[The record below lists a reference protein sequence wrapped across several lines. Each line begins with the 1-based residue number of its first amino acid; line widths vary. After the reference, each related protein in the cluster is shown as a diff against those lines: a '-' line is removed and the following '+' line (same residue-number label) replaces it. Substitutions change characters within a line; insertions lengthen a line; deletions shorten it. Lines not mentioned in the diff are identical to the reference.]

1 MKHEFSNEMTEE
13 CVKEFFP
20 NLLLEEAFIF
30 EEDIKEFFED
40 VEDIRDKRI
49 LKALVENVADKIY
62 EVLYDSIAFDCNYKT
77 SSLCFEW
84 AKKAIDE
91 IKCEEI
97 AKAMLVDYLE

>member
-1 MKHEFSNEMTEE
+1 MKNEFSNKITKE

-20 NLLLEEAFIF
+20 NLLLDEALISDGDEF
-30 EEDIKEFFED
+30 EEDFKNNP
-40 VEDIRDKRI
+40 
-49 LKALVENVADKIY
+49 KAMIEYVADRIY
-62 EVLYDSIAFDCNYKT
+62 EVLYDSIGFDCDYKT

-91 IKCEEI
+91 VNCEEI

>member
-1 MKHEFSNEMTEE
+1 MKHDFSNKITEE

-20 NLLLEEAFIF
+20 NLLLAEALIYD
-30 EEDIKEFFED
+30 EDEMATAED
-40 VEDIRDKRI
+40 FQDNP
-49 LKALVENVADKIY
+49 KAMIEYVADRIY
-62 EVLYDSIAFDCNYKT
+62 EVLYDAIGFDCDYKT

-91 IKCEEI
+91 VNCEEI

>member
-1 MKHEFSNEMTEE
+1 MNVKFSNKMTEE

-20 NLLLEEAFIF
+20 NLLLDEASIF
-30 EEDIKEFFED
+30 DEI
-40 VEDIRDKRI
+40 VED
-49 LKALVENVADKIY
+49 LKDNPKTLVEYVADRIY
-62 EVLYDSIAFDCNYKT
+62 EVLYDSIAFDCDYKT

-91 IKCEEI
+91 VNCEEI

>member
-1 MKHEFSNEMTEE
+1 MKIEFSNKMTEE

-20 NLLLEEAFIF
+20 NLLLDEALIFDGDEFF
-30 EEDIKEFFED
+30 EEDFKD
-40 VEDIRDKRI
+40 NP
-49 LKALVENVADKIY
+49 KAMIEYVADRID
-62 EVLYDSIAFDCNYKT
+62 EVLYDTIAFDCDYKT

-91 IKCEEI
+91 VNCEEI